1 MLVSSDQVSP
11 WNTVLLAHLPQRPPF
26 RFLDR
31 VASVDDSQIVGVYR
45 FAPDAPF
52 YAGHFPDWPLTPGV
66 LLIET
71 MAQTAGY
78 LLLALNAFARMP
90 FLIEVRSAKLRNFV
104 SPGTVLDVAARLEH
118 DGDGFAITKASITS
132 DGRPVADAEI
142 RFRTLAFPAPE
153 LERMMRENAA
163 RIGLAPA

>member
-1 MLVSSDQVSP
+1 MRLEYFQMV
-11 WNTVLLAHLPQRPPF
+11 
-26 RFLDR
+26 DR
-31 VASVDDSQIVGVYR
+31 VEEVVRAEGRIRARAVVPETSTV
-45 FAPDAPF
+45 FE
-52 YAGHFPDWPLTPGV
+52 GHFPGHPIMPGV

-104 SPGTVLDVAARLEH
+104 PPGTVLDVAARLEH

-132 DGRPVADAEI
+132 DGRAVADAEI